1 MFSKYLLRQAT
12 SIVSSKRT
20 LSTAHKTKFVESFV
34 FPREAEGNIYKV
46 NWSLTE
52 DGVTPVGN
60 AYRNPRLSLAT
71 KRLGVKQVDNK
82 LLSLQSPNI
91 SGTYKILEAGDTIS
105 HNDFKDFRDAQKSYL
120 SSGVD
125 LFVEDASVGAFS
137 EVRVGVR
144 IISDNPSLSLIF
156 RNLLV
161 RNYYYFYE
169 SHSSFFHY
177 YILKIRFL
185 HHQLNL
191 ITVLDSMG
199 GI

>member
-1 MFSKYLLRQAT
+1 MFSKYLLRQST
-12 SIVSSKRT
+12 SVVSSKRT
-20 LSTAHKTKFVESFV
+20 LSTAHKSKFVESFV

-60 AYRNPRLSLAT
+60 AYRNPRMSLVM
-71 KRLGVKQVDNK
+71 KRLGVKQLDNGK
-82 LLSLQSPNI
+82 LLTLQSPNI
-91 SGTYKILEAGDTIS
+91 SGTYKILEAGDSIS

-144 IISDNPSLSLIF
+144 VISDNPSLSVIF

-161 RNYYYFYE
+161 SDYY
-169 SHSSFFHY
+169 
-177 YILKIRFL
+177 
-185 HHQLNL
+185 
-191 ITVLDSMG
+191 
-199 GI
+199 